1 MSPNPD
7 PSGYPVF
14 SVAGDRYI
22 FLVTG
27 AQSGGAYAVLEAHV
41 PPGGGPP
48 THLHRREDES
58 FQVIK
63 GEFEF
68 TVDGT
73 PVRVGPGE
81 FLFARRDVPHRFKNV
96 GTTPGRMLI
105 TLAPAGLKVFF
116 GEIGTRRRDRNETPI
131 PPTADDIARLLHA
144 APNYGLE
151 IPAAP

>member
-7 PSGYPVF
+7 PAGCPVF
-14 SVAGDRYI
+14 SVVGDRYI
-22 FLVTG
+22 FFVTG
-27 AQSGGAYAVLEAHV
+27 AQSDGAYAVLEAHV

-48 THLHRREDES
+48 PHVHRREDES
-58 FQVIK
+58 FQVIA

-81 FLFARRDVPHRFKNV
+81 FLFARRDVLHHFKNV
-96 GTTPGRMLI
+96 GPTDGRMLI
-105 TLAPAGLKVFF
+105 TLTPGGLEGFF
-116 GEIGTRRRDRNETPI
+116 AEIGTRLQGRDDAPV
-131 PPTADDIARLLHA
+131 PPTVDAIARLLQA

-151 IPAAP
+151 VPAPP